1 VATLPSSPIQ
11 FPNGPVASRE
21 KIHDLGGFAFVML
34 KITGPASYPN
44 PGGIALTTNPG
55 LFGLR
60 VVEWVLPIC
69 GSNPAHDLS
78 YVDSTGAMHVSVS
91 STGIEVGNTVALNG
105 EFYYLLAAG
114 IR

>member
-1 VATLPSSPIQ
+1 
-11 FPNGPVASRE
+11 
-21 KIHDLGGFAFVML
+21 ML
-34 KITGPASYPN
+34 KITGPTSYAN
-44 PGGIALTTNPG
+44 PGGIALTTNPA

-60 VVEWVLPIC
+60 AVEWVLPIC

-91 STGIEVGNTVALNG
+91 SAGVEVANTTNLSA